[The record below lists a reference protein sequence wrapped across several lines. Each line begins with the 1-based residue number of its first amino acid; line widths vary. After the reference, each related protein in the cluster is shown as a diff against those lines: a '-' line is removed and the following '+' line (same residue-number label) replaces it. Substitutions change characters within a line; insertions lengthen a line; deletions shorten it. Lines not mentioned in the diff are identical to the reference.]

1 MSVLEGRRLRLEVN
15 GASHAPRIQFRFDGF
30 PSDFVIDEKRLAA
43 FMERRAPGRDK
54 LSTSRRESD
63 IVHWKSSCEGF
74 ILNENVR
81 PGDYGAERTVP
92 RPGHADFPQYVRYG
106 RIPTGGGSN
115 SGRMTAAY
123 CAAGGVCLQYLESRG
138 ISVAAK
144 IVTCG
149 DIEKA
154 KKAGDSV
161 GGVIECE
168 IRGVPVGLGGA
179 MFDGLDG
186 DLSRAVFGIP
196 GVKGVEFG
204 NGFAA
209 CGLKGSQ
216 NNDAFVIRNGEVQ
229 TRTNSHGGI
238 LGGFSSGMPIVFRV
252 AMKPTPTVFREQDSV
267 DLKTMKPAKLAM
279 KGRHDPCIV
288 RRAVPVVEAM
298 AAFVIADAILFREE
312 ELPRVCLTLT
322 GRTLAED
329 LAQYRSQKLF
339 TDMVELRVDLL
350 DRGEIAAV
358 KDFPARLAK
367 EAGRPVPMI
376 LTCRRKCDGGV
387 WSASEKSRATLIRKL
402 VKELTR
408 PLSTSTSSLH
418 LPLYLDLESDFHL
431 CDDVKGVRIVRST
444 HCFDEKSAKT
454 FLKKLSAV
462 PSRRCE
468 KEVLKLA
475 IKSDLPLGVKL
486 IERFRDDPREH
497 VVMAMGHEGF
507 FTRAL
512 ARYSHSKWVYTS
524 VGGLSELGHVT
535 PEELVRDFRIRDLA
549 ATGPGNELFGVTGW
563 PLKKTRS
570 PELHNAAFVNEGAAA
585 LMVSIPCPD
594 IRQSLKAMKDLGM
607 LGLAVTIPHKETVMP
622 LLDRIDASAKAVG
635 AVNTVLRHGDK
646 FCGYNTDVA
655 GFTRAL
661 VEFVTGNPDSVG
673 IALRA
678 IRFQSVGIALR
689 AIRGT
694 AGVRALPDMKVA
706 LLGAGGAA
714 KACKYALKKLGC
726 KVTVFHRKPLTAGFD
741 LIVNATPVDPI
752 PEYVFR
758 GDELVYDLRYVPETT
773 ELMARAAKAG
783 CRVCNGFSMLRYQAE
798 EQRKIWCGDVVSYCK
813 EVES

>member
-1 MSVLEGRRLRLEVN
+1 MSCLRGKRLWLTVD
-15 GASHAPRIQFRFDGF
+15 GASHASQIAFALHGF
-30 PSDFVIDEKRLAA
+30 PNDFVIDGKKLAA

-54 LSTSRRESD
+54 LSTSRKESD
-63 IVHWKSSCEGF
+63 IVHWIQPGRGY

-92 RPGHADFPQYVRYG
+92 RPGHADFPQFVRYG

-115 SGRMTAAY
+115 SGRLTAAY

-144 IVTCG
+144 IVRCG

-168 IRGVPVGLGGA
+168 VKGVPVGLGGA

-186 DLSRAVFGIP
+186 EISKAVFGIP
-196 GVKGVEFG
+196 GVKGIEFG

-209 CGLKGSQ
+209 CDLKGSQ
-216 NNDAFVIRNGEVQ
+216 NNDAFVLKNGEVR
-229 TRTNSHGGI
+229 TRTNNHGGI

-252 AMKPTPTVFREQDSV
+252 AMKPTPTVFSEQDSV
-267 DLKTMKPAKLAM
+267 DLRTMKPAKLAM

-298 AAFVIADAILFREE
+298 AAFAIADAIIDREE
-312 ELPRVCLTLT
+312 RYPRVCLTLT
-322 GRTLAED
+322 GRTIAED
-329 LAQYRSQKLF
+329 LAQYKSQKLF
-339 TDMVELRVDLL
+339 TDMVEFRVDLL
-350 DRGEIAAV
+350 DRGEIAAAM
-358 KDFPARLAK
+358 DFPARLAK
-367 EAGRPVPMI
+367 VAGYAVPVL
-376 LTCRRKCDGGV
+376 LTCRRKCDGGA
-387 WSASEKSRATLIRKL
+387 WIASEKSRAALLKKLIKSF
-402 VKELTR
+402 TC
-408 PLSTSTSSLH
+408 PFSTFNLN
-418 LPLYLDLESDFHL
+418 LYLDLESDFHAI
-431 CDDVKGVRIVRST
+431 DDFAKKSGVRIVRST
-444 HCFDEKSAKT
+444 HCFDEKSAKDV
-454 FLKKLSAV
+454 FKKFSV

-468 KEVLKLA
+468 NEILKLA
-475 IKSDLPLGVKL
+475 IKADLPLAVKL
-486 IERFRDDPREH
+486 IRRFRDCPHDH
-497 VVMAMGHEGF
+497 VVMAMGYEGF

-512 ARYSHSKWVYTS
+512 AAQSRSKWVYTS

-535 PEELVRDFRIRDLA
+535 PTEMVRDFRFHDFDADDISAD
-549 ATGPGNELFGVTGW
+549 LFGVTGW

-570 PELHNAAFVNEGAAA
+570 PELHNGAFFAERKNA

-594 IRQSLKAMKDLGM
+594 IRKPLQAMKDLGM
-607 LGLAVTIPHKETVMP
+607 LGLAVTIPHKETVIP
-622 LLDRIDASAKAVG
+622 LLDKIDPVAKAVG

-646 FCGYNTDVA
+646 FYGYNTDVA

-661 VEFVTGNPDSVG
+661 VEFVTNSPFPVPHS
-673 IALRA
+673 
-678 IRFQSVGIALR
+678 RFPIPHSPFPTMR
-689 AIRGT
+689 
-694 AGVRALPDMKVA
+694 VA

-714 KACKYALKKLGC
+714 KACGYALRKLGC

-752 PEYVFR
+752 QEYVFR

-773 ELMARAAKAG
+773 ELMVRAAKAG

-798 EQRKIWCGDVVSYCK
+798 EQRKIWCGDNGNSVK
-813 EVES
+813 

>member
-1 MSVLEGRRLRLEVN
+1 MSRLHGKRLRLTVE
-15 GASHAPRIQFRFDGF
+15 GASHASRISFAMHGF
-30 PSDFVIDEKRLAA
+30 PNDFVIDGKKLAA

-54 LSTSRRESD
+54 LSTSRREGD
-63 IVHWKSSCEGF
+63 IVHWTLPGCGY

-81 PGDYGAERTVP
+81 PGDYGAERAVP
-92 RPGHADFPQYVRYG
+92 RPGHADLPQYVRYG

-115 SGRMTAAY
+115 SGRLTAAY

-138 ISVAAK
+138 VSVAAK
-144 IVTCG
+144 IVRCG
-149 DIEKA
+149 DVEKA
-154 KKAGDSV
+154 KMVGDSV

-168 IRGVPVGLGGA
+168 VKGVPVGLGGA

-186 DLSRAVFGIP
+186 EISKAVFGIP
-196 GVKGVEFG
+196 GVKGIEFG

-209 CGLKGSQ
+209 CDLKGSQ
-216 NNDAFVIRNGEVQ
+216 NNDAFVLKNGEVR
-229 TRTNSHGGI
+229 TRTNNHGGI

-252 AMKPTPTVFREQDSV
+252 AMKPTPTVFSEQDSV
-267 DLKTMKPAKLAM
+267 DLRTMKPAKLAM

-298 AAFVIADAILFREE
+298 AAFVIADAIIDREE
-312 ELPRVCLTLT
+312 RCPRVCLTLT
-322 GRTLAED
+322 GRTVAED
-329 LAQYRSQKLF
+329 LAQYESQKLF

-350 DRGEIAAV
+350 DRGEIAAAM
-358 KDFPARLAK
+358 DFPARLAK
-367 EAGRPVPMI
+367 VAGYTVPVL
-376 LTCRRKCDGGV
+376 LTCRRKCDGGA
-387 WSASEKSRATLIRKL
+387 WTASEKSRAALLKRF
-402 VKELTR
+402 VKSFTC
-408 PLSTSTSSLH
+408 PFSNSNSSLQ
-418 LPLYLDLESDFHL
+418 LYLDLESDFHEL
-431 CDDVKGVRIVRST
+431 DGFAKKCGVRIVRST
-444 HCFDEKSAKT
+444 HCFDEKSAKDV
-454 FLKKLSAV
+454 LKKFSV
-462 PSRRCE
+462 PSRQCE
-468 KEVLKLA
+468 SEILKLA
-475 IKSDLPLGVKL
+475 IKADLPLAVKL
-486 IERFRDDPREH
+486 IKRFRDYPHDH
-497 VVMAMGHEGF
+497 VVMAMGCEGF

-512 ARYSHSKWVYTS
+512 AAQSRSQWVYTS

-535 PEELVRDFRIRDLA
+535 PAEMVRDFRFRDYDA
-549 ATGPGNELFGVTGW
+549 DDISADLFGVTGW

-570 PELHNAAFVNEGAAA
+570 PELHNAAFFAESKNA

-594 IRQSLKAMKDLGM
+594 IRKSLQAMKDLDM
-607 LGLAVTIPHKETVMP
+607 LGLAVTIPHKETVIP
-622 LLDRIDASAKAVG
+622 LLDKVDPVAKAVG
-635 AVNTVLRHGDK
+635 AVNTVLCDGEK
-646 FCGYNTDVA
+646 FYGYNTDVA

-678 IRFQSVGIALR
+678 IRGA
-689 AIRGT
+689 
-694 AGVRALPDMKVA
+694 AGVRALPNMKVA

-798 EQRKIWCGDVVSYCK
+798 EQRKIWCGDMVSYCK
-813 EVES
+813 EVEL